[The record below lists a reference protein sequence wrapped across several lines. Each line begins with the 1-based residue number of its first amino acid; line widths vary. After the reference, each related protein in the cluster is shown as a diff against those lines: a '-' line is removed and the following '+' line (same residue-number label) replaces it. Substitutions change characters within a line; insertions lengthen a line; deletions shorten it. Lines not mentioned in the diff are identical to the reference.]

1 MKKLL
6 KVFLFIFIGAAFL
19 VFNGWHLFNSFAAP
33 EYYQKTKFLLRILQN
48 FKEISIYIFQI
59 KPAL

>member
-1 MKKLL
+1 MVGISLIPLALRNIIKK
-6 KVFLFIFIGAAFL
+6 
-19 VFNGWHLFNSFAAP
+19 
-33 EYYQKTKFLLRILQN
+33 TTFLLLILQN